1 MKSFQPGDDPF
12 LGRTGIPIEVTGE
25 RWIAQTVF
33 WARAVGGVSLLA
45 GGAVLLPADWSVS
58 GLPPEI
64 WLALVLGAPSFVY
77 FGLSWFVGKFRGGVC
92 RVLAL
97 FAIAHAIAVIIG
109 AFLVSD
115 YDVRPWYLIL
125 GGALVAGLAN
135 LAVSAFW
142 ARRAILQGVFSVDG
156 RRGYEVLA
164 PTQPQPISSD
174 LEK

>member
-1 MKSFQPGDDPF
+1 MKSSQPFEDTF
-12 LGRTGIPIEVTGE
+12 IGRTGIPIEVSGE

-45 GGAVLLPADWSVS
+45 GGAVLLPADWNVS

-64 WLALVLGAPSFVY
+64 WLALVWGAPSIVY

-92 RVLAL
+92 RAIAL
-97 FAIAHAIAVIIG
+97 FAIAHAIAVIVG
-109 AFLVSD
+109 AFLVGD
-115 YDVRPWYLIL
+115 HDIRPLYLLL
-125 GGALVAGLAN
+125 GGALVAGLAH
-135 LAVSAFW
+135 LVVSAFW